1 MRGVKLILLENLMQ
15 PPSAVPNILRDRSRR
30 GFLLG
35 LSATLTAAL
44 GARRAARAADADVPT
59 IAAAAD
65 LNYALKEVADRF
77 TKETGGE
84 VKLAFGSSGN
94 FTTQIR
100 QSAPFELFL
109 CADEEYV
116 QALEKEGRTEGDGT
130 LYAIGRIGLFAPTGS
145 PLQVDSNLTD
155 LAAALKDG
163 RLQKFAIANPEH
175 APYGRA
181 ARAALQQAG
190 LWEAIEPKLVL
201 GENVS
206 QATQFATSGSAQG
219 GIIPLSLAKVPAVA
233 QAGTFALIPETWHQ
247 PLARRRGPSARR
259 SGRPSGPAV
268 RSRRSPS
275 GINQTRRASIRR
287 ARAAAAPGPT
297 RNR

>member
-1 MRGVKLILLENLMQ
+1 VILITAESARKNRFLMENLMQ
-15 PPSAVPNILRDRSRR
+15 LPSAVHNVLRDHSRR
-30 GFLLG
+30 SFLFG

-44 GARRAARAADADVPT
+44 GARRAARAADTVPT

-77 TKETGGE
+77 SKETGKE
-84 VKLAFGSSGN
+84 VKLSFGSSGN

-100 QSAPFELFL
+100 QGAPFELFL

-145 PLQVDSNLTD
+145 SLKVDSNLTD

-181 ARAALQQAG
+181 ARAALQHAG
-190 LWEAIEPKLVL
+190 LWEAVEPKLVL

-219 GIIPLSLAKVPAVA
+219 GIIPLSLAKAPAVA
-233 QAGTFALIPETWHQ
+233 KTGTFALIPETWHP
-247 PLARRRGPSARR
+247 PLRQRMVLLKGAGE
-259 SGRPSGPAV
+259 
-268 RSRRSPS
+268 
-275 GINQTRRASIRR
+275 T
-287 ARAAAAPGPT
+287 ARAFYDDMQKPAAREVLKGYGFVLPGEES
-297 RNR
+297 

>member
-1 MRGVKLILLENLMQ
+1 VITTPEIICDIASENAMFLRAAA
-15 PPSAVPNILRDRSRR
+15 PRLVRDRFRR
-30 GFLLG
+30 GFLLA
-35 LSATLTAAL
+35 LSLTLAAAL
-44 GARRAARAADADVPT
+44 VAGPGARAADAVPT

-77 TKETGGE
+77 TQETGRE
-84 VKLAFGSSGN
+84 VKLSFGSSGN

-100 QSAPFELFL
+100 QGAPFELFL

-116 QALEKEGRTEGDGT
+116 QALAKEGRTEGDGT

-145 PLQVDSNLTD
+145 PLKVDSDLTD

-181 ARAALQQAG
+181 AWAALQHAG

-219 GIIPLSLAKVPAVA
+219 GIIPLSLAKAPAVA
-233 QAGTFALIPETWHQ
+233 QVGTFAIIPETWHP
-247 PLARRRGPSARR
+247 PLRQRMVLLKGAGE
-259 SGRPSGPAV
+259 
-268 RSRRSPS
+268 
-275 GINQTRRASIRR
+275 T
-287 ARAAAAPGPT
+287 ARAFYDYMQKPAAREVQKHYGFVLPGEEG
-297 RNR
+297 

>member
-1 MRGVKLILLENLMQ
+1 MQ

-130 LYAIGRIGLFAPTGS
+130 PYAIGRIGLFAPTGS

-181 ARAALQQAG
+181 ARAALQHAG

-201 GENVS
+201 GEMCPRQRS
-206 QATQFATSGSAQG
+206 SRPQAQPKAALFLSRLPKFRPLRKPAPLLLFPRHGISLWRVVGVRQPGVPVDHQVPQFDLAEARQG
-219 GIIPLSLAKVPAVA
+219 
-233 QAGTFALIPETWHQ
+233 
-247 PLARRRGPSARR
+247 
-259 SGRPSGPAV
+259 
-268 RSRRSPS
+268 
-275 GINQTRRASIRR
+275 
-287 ARAAAAPGPT
+287 
-297 RNR
+297 

>member
-1 MRGVKLILLENLMQ
+1 MRVGV
-15 PPSAVPNILRDRSRR
+15 
-30 GFLLG
+30 
-35 LSATLTAAL
+35 
-44 GARRAARAADADVPT
+44 ARRSFLAGLCSAIGAGFFAPAGGAEAVPT

-65 LNYALKEVADRF
+65 LNYALKEVAEHF
-77 TKETGGE
+77 TKDTGKE

-100 QSAPFELFL
+100 QGGPFEVFL

-116 QALEKEGRTEGDGT
+116 QALAKEGKTDGEGT
-130 LYAIGRIGLFAPTGS
+130 LYAIGRIGLFAPKGS
-145 PLQVDSNLTD
+145 PLKVDGDLTD

-181 ARAALQQAG
+181 ARAALKHAG
-190 LWEAIEPKLVL
+190 LWDAIEPKLVL

-219 GIIPLSLAKVPAVA
+219 GIIPFSLATAPPVA
-233 QAGTFALIPETWHQ
+233 AAGTFALIPETWHP
-247 PLARRRGPSARR
+247 PLRQRMVLLKGAGE
-259 SGRPSGPAV
+259 
-268 RSRRSPS
+268 
-275 GINQTRRASIRR
+275 T
-287 ARAAAAPGPT
+287 ARAFYSYMQTPPARAILKRYGFVLPGEEG
-297 RNR
+297 